1 VILLVALACADADP
15 VAAPTLT
22 FLSPRDGDTLPV
34 GTHTVSVLVENFALV
49 APKHNEGVPVG
60 FLVVRQDGADA
71 FLTGDT
77 TFDIALT
84 TPGAVTLSAA
94 LEYADG
100 DPLDPPVGASVTLTV
115 TP

>member
-1 VILLVALACADADP
+1 MILLAALACAAADP
-15 VAAPTLT
+15 VTAPALS

-34 GTHTVSVLVENFALV
+34 GTHAVSVLVEGFALV

-60 FLVVRQDGADA
+60 FLVVQQDGADA

-77 TFDIALT
+77 VFDIELA
-84 TPGAVTLSAA
+84 TPGALMLSAA

-100 DPLDPPVGASVTLTV
+100 DPLDPPVEATVTLTV

>member
-1 VILLVALACADADP
+1 MILLVALACADADP
-15 VAAPTLT
+15 VAAAALT

-34 GTHTVSVLVENFALV
+34 GTHSVSVLVENFALV

-60 FLVVRQDGADA
+60 FLVVQQDGAEA

-77 TFDIALT
+77 VFDIELT
-84 TPGAVTLSAA
+84 APGAVTLSAA

-100 DPLDPPVGASVTLTV
+100 DPLDPPVEASIGLTI